1 MAEAA
6 PWDAPQQPETPPWG
20 GGNPDL
26 TSTDKTPA
34 ERSAIYTSQELH
46 STDSPLIKYPLVAAG
61 TLSTFAHGGVDM
73 IKNFFQTGIHAAMGE
88 PQSLESEISAGMVAA
103 GMEGGGAFARPG
115 RMAGL
120 ETITPIV
127 KQFDDGIIAP
137 AAQRLDSYARAGD
150 PNGVRLEPPTP
161 ETVPAPIR
169 RIEGSPFAGI
179 PRSVAAKTGIP
190 EVDLVLNSP
199 VTKAVI
205 DHPVVD
211 RSHDVPYMAGA
222 ADPINNPTV
231 FVDRHVPKEQTVG
244 GITFDPADPWVVHEN
259 VEQHT
264 MDILIK
270 AGMDDEAAYKVA
282 HFNFAEPAEQAWYR
296 AHGIDQVA
304 AEKEQMTWL
313 PKIQG
318 ENTGGDVPASLYQ
331 KPYPH
336 DHVPNIDHEPV
347 TETRPTPEEAARGY
361 DIIRNTPELR
371 PKSAQP
377 MLQQARELGVIGDDR
392 AAPSLN
398 ELPPKEAGRAAM
410 AATQPPD
417 KVTGEVG
424 GQPERTAWRKRWED
438 RLDNI
443 GVIGDARD
451 VITAAVDAND
461 EFVPARQGNMSA
473 GQIEQLGSVTGLDTT
488 KIDIGATSSKIKND
502 VELRNAVEAFR
513 ITNDKIKQAAIEL
526 RRKNGLDDE
535 AELGELTRL
544 ELQRDTLL
552 DATMSS
558 KELIALRAE
567 FARTGH
573 TLNEFY
579 KSMREENGLREFL
592 KDKEGKSPDD
602 VRERA
607 RLIADTPEDA
617 LPKVL
622 TDRGPKQQPWYYWT
636 WLQGLISGVITHT
649 KYLAVNTGTTY
660 LERVIAPEVAA
671 MIGKARGER
680 VSLMAPLWANVGM
693 VKGLPQAFTAAGQ
706 AFKTGMRV
714 PLLEEIELAKRAVE
728 SPELEGAKVP
738 YGSQVGPDWGIW
750 KKVFNEDQLDTA
762 AKVLGIPGKS
772 ANAIHTFY
780 KQLSVAGSRTYRAYE
795 AAYQEGSMPRDQFW
809 ERYNYHLANPTDEAL
824 KGSVDDA
831 YSGAFMEKLGEQTGK
846 WAKTAKDNPFL
857 KWLFPFQHIPMN
869 IERMTARYSPTPLV
883 LAALQKTTGL
893 KTEMAS
899 AILGEHGAPAQNLA
913 IAKVVVGSSIMG
925 YFINK
930 ALSGDANGDYPTDAK
945 ERREWSLMNK
955 QANSVKMGDQ
965 WVNMERLG
973 PPGNLAKLGANIG
986 AIIRDYDG
994 KDDDAVTK
1002 AMWATWMAA
1011 VNQIGDEVG
1020 FQTLRNAIDAIEDP
1034 KKASRFMAWQ
1044 VGSGIPFSSFL
1055 SQNASIMDPDMRV
1068 ANTLVDGLK
1077 YRLPSVRET
1086 LLPKRDPIYGEPVHN
1101 PGYMSVMRESPINT
1115 DRGKAELDRL
1125 GYYPTAPQRTIG
1137 HVKLNDEQYDRY
1149 EATAGPLVKQ
1159 MLAAEINSPR
1169 YQAMPDAAKTE
1180 RVKGI
1185 IEFARARARMALQ
1198 MDAAHLIRQGTDNR
1212 TRQIT
1217 GTVSTGATP

>member
-1 MAEAA
+1 MSDGEAY
-6 PWDAPQQPETPPWG
+6 
-20 GGNPDL
+20 
-26 TSTDKTPA
+26 
-34 ERSAIYTSQELH
+34 R
-46 STDSPLIKYPLVAAG
+46 
-61 TLSTFAHGGVDM
+61 
-73 IKNFFQTGIHAAMGE
+73 
-88 PQSLESEISAGMVAA
+88 
-103 GMEGGGAFARPG
+103 
-115 RMAGL
+115 
-120 ETITPIV
+120 
-127 KQFDDGIIAP
+127 
-137 AAQRLDSYARAGD
+137 
-150 PNGVRLEPPTP
+150 
-161 ETVPAPIR
+161 
-169 RIEGSPFAGI
+169 
-179 PRSVAAKTGIP
+179 
-190 EVDLVLNSP
+190 
-199 VTKAVI
+199 
-205 DHPVVD
+205 
-211 RSHDVPYMAGA
+211 
-222 ADPINNPTV
+222 
-231 FVDRHVPKEQTVG
+231 
-244 GITFDPADPWVVHEN
+244 
-259 VEQHT
+259 
-264 MDILIK
+264 
-270 AGMDDEAAYKVA
+270 VA
-282 HFNFAEPAEQAWYR
+282 HFEFAEPAEQAWYR
-296 AHGIDQVA
+296 AHGIDQVT
-304 AEKEQMTWL
+304 AEKEQASWL
-313 PKIQG
+313 PRIQH
-318 ENTGGDVPASLYQ
+318 ENPENPPPNLYK

-336 DHVPNIDHEPV
+336 ADVKDAEHESV
-347 TETRPTPEEAARGY
+347 EEAPPTAEEKQRAF
-361 DIIRNTPELR
+361 DIVRNAPELQ

-377 MLQQARELGVIGDDR
+377 MLQQARELGVISDDR
-392 AAPSLN
+392 APSLN

-410 AATQPPD
+410 AAGKPPD
-417 KVTGEVG
+417 KVTGEIG

-443 GVIGDARD
+443 GVVGDARD

-461 EFVPARQGNMSA
+461 EFVPARQGNMSP

-488 KIDIGATSSKIKND
+488 RIDIGATSSKIKND
-502 VELRNAVEAFR
+502 VELRNTVEAFR

-535 AELGELTRL
+535 AELGELTKL
-544 ELQRDTLL
+544 ELQRDMLL
-552 DATMSS
+552 DATTSS

-567 FARTGH
+567 FARSGH

-579 KSMREENGLREFL
+579 KAQREANGLRDFL

-622 TDRGPKQQPWYYWT
+622 SDRGPKQQPWYYWT

-671 MIGKARGER
+671 MIGKARGEN

-693 VKGLPQAFTAAGQ
+693 VKGLPQAFTAAGE
-706 AFKTGMRV
+706 AFKSGIRTPMI
-714 PLLEEIELAKRAVE
+714 EEMELAKRAE
-728 SPELEGAKVP
+728 AGGEGVP
-738 YGSQVGPDWGIW
+738 ATPYNTAGGPDWGIW
-750 KKVFNEDQLDTA
+750 KKVFNEDRLNAA

-772 ANAIHTFY
+772 ATMIHTFY
-780 KQLSVAGSRTYRAYE
+780 QQLSVAGSRTFRAYE
-795 AAYQEGSMPRDQFW
+795 AAFEEGSMPRDQFW
-809 ERYNYHLANPTDEAL
+809 ERYNYHLANPTDETL
-824 KGSVDDA
+824 KAIVQDG
-831 YSGAFMEKLGEQTGK
+831 YSGSFMEKLGDQTGK
-846 WAKTAKDNPFL
+846 WAKTAKENPFL

-913 IAKVVVGSSIMG
+913 IAKMVVGSSIMG

-945 ERREWSLMNK
+945 QRREWALTNK

-986 AIIRDYDG
+986 AIIHDYDG
-994 KDDDAVTK
+994 KDEDAITK

-1055 SQNASIMDPDMRV
+1055 SQNASIIDPDMRV
-1068 ANTLVDGLK
+1068 ANNLVDGLK
-1077 YRLPSVRET
+1077 YRIPGVRET

-1101 PGYMSVMRESPINT
+1101 PGYMSIMRESPVNQ
-1115 DRGKAELDRL
+1115 DRAKAELDRL

-1137 HVKLNDEQYDRY
+1137 HVKLTDEQYDRY

-1159 MLAAEINSPR
+1159 MLSAEVSSQR
-1169 YQAMPDAAKTE
+1169 GQSLPDAAKPE

-1198 MDAAHLIRQGTDNR
+1198 MDAPHLIRQGIDNR

-1217 GTVSTGATP
+1217 GISTGAPQ